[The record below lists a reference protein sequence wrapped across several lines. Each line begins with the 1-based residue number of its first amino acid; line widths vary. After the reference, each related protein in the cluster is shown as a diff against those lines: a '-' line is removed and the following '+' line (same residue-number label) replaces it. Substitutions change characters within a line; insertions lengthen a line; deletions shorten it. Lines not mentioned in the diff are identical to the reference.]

1 MNDVPQKIILALFLG
16 WVLIAGMG
24 DRPLAVAAEP
34 PAVDQLIEA
43 DLLYLTRDS
52 DDHLAHGTK
61 ILHAL
66 AQTHPEV
73 QDEVLWRLSRTEKW
87 LGDEATGKTKQLAH
101 YEQAEALA
109 KEGIKVN
116 DRCVECHF
124 WLGVAYGKIGVL
136 RGVLNSLFLIG
147 PIETEMQ
154 TVLRLN
160 PQHSG
165 AHHVLGVVY
174 RMIPWFAGGSL
185 EKSIEELA
193 QAVRLNSFSTIHYL
207 ELARSYAAAGMKD
220 KGLEILN
227 ALEQV
232 TAPYDPTQAKT
243 DRVQAAQLRQE
254 LTRS

>member
-1 MNDVPQKIILALFLG
+1 MILALFLG

-24 DRPLAVAAEP
+24 DRPPAAAAEP
-34 PAVDQLIEA
+34 PAADQLIEA

-52 DDHLAHGTK
+52 DGHLAHGTK
-61 ILHAL
+61 VLDAL
-66 AQTHPEV
+66 AQRHPDV
-73 QDEVLWRLSRTEKW
+73 RDEVLWRLSRTEKW
-87 LGDEATGKTKQLAH
+87 LGDEASGKSEQLAH
-101 YEQAEALA
+101 YERAEALA
-109 KEGIKVN
+109 KEGIKAN

-124 WLGVAYGKIGVL
+124 WLGVAYGKIGIL
-136 RGVLNSLFLIG
+136 RGVLNSLFLVG

-174 RMIPWFAGGSL
+174 RLIPWFAGGSL
-185 EKSIEELA
+185 EKSIAELA
-193 QAVRLNSFSTIHYL
+193 LAVRLNSFSTIHYV
-207 ELARSYAAAGMKD
+207 ELARSYAAAGMKE
-220 KGLEILN
+220 KGLEILDEL
-227 ALEQV
+227 AQV

-254 LTRS
+254 LTHS